1 MVHLRP
7 LPGSPN
13 FDGDFDSVIAAA
25 TTDAELLAE
34 AGFQG
39 IMVENFGDAPFHA
52 SDAPKVTIASLTTA
66 VNAVYDASR
75 LPVGVNVLSGTMYT
89 DQGPIVGEAAEIA
102 RLRSQICPNVAILAD
117 VFVKHATPPPG
128 LTLTDAT
135 NDLIERAGA
144 DAVVVS
150 GVGTGSPADL
160 EQLASVAALSHLPV
174 FVGSGVTRANVNA
187 MLGIADGA
195 IVGTAI
201 KVGGVSTG
209 PVDLAAATAF
219 IQAAL

>member
-1 MVHLRP
+1 
-7 LPGSPN
+7 
-13 FDGDFDSVIAAA
+13 
-25 TTDAELLAE
+25 
-34 AGFQG
+34 
-39 IMVENFGDAPFHA
+39 
-52 SDAPKVTIASLTTA
+52 
-66 VNAVYDASR
+66 
-75 LPVGVNVLSGTMYT
+75 MYT